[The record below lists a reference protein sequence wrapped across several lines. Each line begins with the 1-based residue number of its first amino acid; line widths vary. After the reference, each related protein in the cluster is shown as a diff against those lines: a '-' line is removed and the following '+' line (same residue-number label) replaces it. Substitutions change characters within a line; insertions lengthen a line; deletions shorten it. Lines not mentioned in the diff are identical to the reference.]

1 MAHDKPRDGRTGDRR
16 TGDGR
21 TRRWRPLEL
30 VFAVALVALLA
41 VRFGPE
47 IRARTGLPMD
57 APDLEAV
64 TLAGDTVR
72 LAELR
77 GSVVLVNFWA
87 TWCAPCLAEM
97 PAIQAVWEDHRDRG
111 LVVIGLS
118 VDDGPVS
125 DFVARMRDD
134 GVRYP
139 LAFSPP
145 GAQRAFGHSGTL
157 PTTILIDRSGRVV
170 HHEEG
175 ALSVEEIRALVEPL
189 LE

>member
-1 MAHDKPRDGRTGDRR
+1 MKDDDAPDTRTAGSRPH
-16 TGDGR
+16 
-21 TRRWRPLEL
+21 RWRPLEL
-30 VFAVALVALLA
+30 VFAVALVALLV

-47 IRARTGLPMD
+47 IRARAGLPMD
-57 APDLEAV
+57 APDLEVV
-64 TLAGDTVR
+64 TLGGDTVR
-72 LAELR
+72 LAGLR

-87 TWCAPCLAEM
+87 TWCAPCLREM
-97 PAIQAVWEDHRDRG
+97 PALQAVWDEYRDRG

-118 VDDGPVS
+118 VDDGPVT

-157 PTTILIDRSGRVV
+157 PTTILIDRDGRIVR
-170 HHEEG
+170 HEEG
-175 ALSVEEIRALVEPL
+175 ALSVEEIRALVAPL
-189 LE
+189 LAE

>member
-1 MAHDKPRDGRTGDRR
+1 MKNGDSPDIRTADSSP
-16 TGDGR
+16 
-21 TRRWRPLEL
+21 RRWRPLEL
-30 VFAVALVALLA
+30 LFAVALVVILV

-47 IRARTGLPMD
+47 IRARAGLPMD

-64 TLAGDTVR
+64 TLDGDTVR

-87 TWCAPCLAEM
+87 TWCAPCLTEM
-97 PAIQAVWEDHRDRG
+97 PAIQAVWEEHRDRG

-118 VDDGPVS
+118 VDDGPIS
-125 DFVARMRDD
+125 DFVARMRDG

-157 PTTILIDRSGRVV
+157 PTTILIDRTGRIV

-175 ALSVEEIRALVEPL
+175 ALSAAEIRVLVAPL
-189 LE
+189 LAE